1 MNARQTIS
9 KLFRT
14 PALLVLTLPLAAG
27 SAAAATY
34 DLVAMPFVKAMP
46 DGTSVTMWGYAVD
59 GTAPV
64 PTAPGPALVVPAG
77 DTSLTVN
84 LRNTL
89 PEPASIVIPGQA
101 MPTDALGAALAPVKQ
116 DTDGSGRQRM
126 RSFTAEAAAA
136 GGTQSYSWNNLKPGT
151 YLYHSGTHPQV
162 QVQMGLYGAMTHDA
176 VIAGAGP

>member
-46 DGTSVTMWGYAVD
+46 DGTLVTMWGYAMD
-59 GTAPV
+59 GAAPV

-89 PEPASIVIPGQA
+89 PEPASVVIPGQA
-101 MPTDALGAALAPVKQ
+101 MPTDALGAPLAPVKFPA
-116 DTDGSGRQRM
+116 DSAGRQRV
-126 RSFTAEAAAA
+126 RSFTAEAAAG
-136 GGTQSYSWNNLKPGT
+136 GGTQSFTWNNRKPCT
-151 YLYHSGTHPQV
+151 YRYHGRTERQGHE
-162 QVQMGLYGAMTHDA
+162 QMVRNGGLSHEAPA
-176 VIAGAGP
+176 